1 MLTQGE
7 DVVFGSNQT
16 SPVAEYAATGE
27 IERVYHEVRQTLR
40 VRGINLIFRT
50 WAGHKGLLPILWDT
64 VRPNAETMMFE
75 QSSDQIR
82 AAAVELA
89 KPLGDLGA
97 KQQTSLGPSQA
108 FQLHEILKL
117 YHYINPK
124 LLLIASAVR
133 QGLDGELSIK
143 RYSATEP
150 AERIAP
156 GVPAEM
162 AALEME
168 DENPSDEQ
176 LQTLFSDITETLS
189 LRSINSDYRSLALWP
204 NYLDAVWRNLKPKVQ
219 SPAYTAAADHLRERS
234 RRLASELPYP
244 VPLSRTRLE
253 GEGIDFDETLRSC
266 ETFEQLLPGL
276 ILNIAMCL
284 RDWQP
289 DDALLQS
296 PFPATAISPNSQNDE
311 RPEFTGGA
319 K

>member
-1 MLTQGE
+1 M
-7 DVVFGSNQT
+7 FGSKQP

-27 IERVYHEVRQTLR
+27 IERVYYEIGQTLR

-64 VRPNAETMMFE
+64 VRPNAETMRFE

-82 AAAVELA
+82 SAAVELT
-89 KPLGDLGA
+89 KSLGNLDA
-97 KQQTSLGPSQA
+97 KQQSPLGPSQA
-108 FQLHEILKL
+108 FQLHEMLKL

-124 LLLIASAVR
+124 LLLLASAVR

-143 RYSATEP
+143 QYSATEP

-176 LQTLFSDITETLS
+176 LQTLFSDITDTLS

-204 NYLDAVWRNLKPKVQ
+204 NYLDAVWRELKPKVQ
-219 SPAYTAAADHLRERS
+219 SPAHATAADHLRERS

-253 GEGIDFDETLRSC
+253 GEGIDFDETLESC
-266 ETFEQLLPGL
+266 DTFEQLLPGL
-276 ILNIAMCL
+276 ILNIAICL

-289 DDALLQS
+289 DDASLRS
-296 PFPATAISPNSQNDE
+296 PFPANAVSPRSQNSG